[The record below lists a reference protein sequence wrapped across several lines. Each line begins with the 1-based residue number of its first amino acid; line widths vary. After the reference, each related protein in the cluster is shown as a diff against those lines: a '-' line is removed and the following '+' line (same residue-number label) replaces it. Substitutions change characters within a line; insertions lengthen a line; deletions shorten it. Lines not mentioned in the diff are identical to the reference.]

1 MLAARH
7 YARQQ
12 RRFPSRDGVHRRL
25 LDATRLSW
33 HMPRVPGLV
42 SPIAANRVLEDGPLI
57 GLARLRLQQQEPA
70 NMAILLGA
78 A

>member
-1 MLAARH
+1 
-7 YARQQ
+7 
-12 RRFPSRDGVHRRL
+12 
-25 LDATRLSW
+25 
-33 HMPRVPGLV
+33 MPRVPGLV
-42 SPIAANRVLEDGPLI
+42 SPIASNRVLEDGPLI